1 MTQTPK
7 ITVIPPAGQGQKL
20 MRVAAYCRVSSD
32 SADQLHSYASQ
43 IQYYTDLIGGQP
55 GWVLADIYADEG
67 LTGTKVDKREDFLRM
82 INDCRKGK
90 IDRILTKSISRFARN
105 TLDTIQ
111 YVRKLKEYGV
121 TILFEAEQIDTA
133 YLSSEMLLAISG
145 ARAQE
150 ESLSISKNLRMNCR
164 ARMREGTYIP
174 SRVPYGYRMKNS
186 GELEIVPEEAE
197 VVQLIFTSF
206 LSGMGKYKIADM
218 LNERQAP
225 KQTQYPKWHERS
237 INYILKNERYMGDA
251 ILQKTYT
258 TKTLPFRRKKN
269 KGELARYYVENANP
283 PIISREQFETAQS
296 LMRRNY
302 KENAAPV
309 ADPLTGKIRCSC
321 GHIYTLAIVRGIR
334 YWECRA
340 HNQNSHSCDSRRI
353 PETDMETAFINMVN
367 KLRLLRSDILEP
379 AITQLERLRTA
390 HSGAQGKVHE
400 IDRQI
405 AELNGQNL
413 VLARLHTKQILS
425 SADYMAQS
433 GGITQQVSLLR
444 QERRRLIDQD
454 ESAEALDGLTEL
466 SRILSLTDCQT
477 GFDENLFR
485 QIVAEITAPTHTTLC
500 FELLGGLKLTEAI
513 PPQRRCGKR

>member
-7 ITVIPPAGQGQKL
+7 ITVIPQAGQGQKL

-105 TLDTIQ
+105 TLDMIQ

-150 ESLSISKNLRMNCR
+150 ESLSTSKNQRMNCQ

-174 SRVPYGYRMKNS
+174 SRVPYGYRMKDN

-225 KQTQYPKWHERS
+225 KQAQYPKWYEKS

-251 ILQKTYT
+251 LLQKTYT
-258 TKTLPFRRKKN
+258 TETLPFRRKKN
-269 KGELARYYVENANP
+269 NGELPQYYVENANP

-296 LMRRNY
+296 LMQRNHR
-302 KENAAPV
+302 ENAAPV
-309 ADPLTGKIRCSC
+309 AGPLTGKIRCSC
-321 GHIYTLAIVRGIR
+321 GHVYTLVVVNGVR
-334 YWECRA
+334 YWECHA
-340 HNQNSHSCDSRRI
+340 HNRNSRNCDSRRI
-353 PETDMETAFINMVN
+353 PEGDIENAFVNLVN
-367 KLRLLRSDILEP
+367 KLRLLGNDILEP

-413 VLARLHTKQILS
+413 VLARLHTKQILG
-425 SADYMAQS
+425 SADYAAQS
-433 GGITQQVSLLR
+433 GTITQQVSLLR
-444 QERRRLIDQD
+444 LERRRLLDQD
-454 ESAEALDGLTEL
+454 ENADTLDGLNEL
-466 SRILSLTDCQT
+466 SQILLQTDCQT
-477 GFDENLFR
+477 HFDGGLF
-485 QIVAEITAPTHTTLC
+485 QQVVKEITVPSHTSLC
-500 FELLGGLKLTEAI
+500 FELVGGMKLTEAI
-513 PPQRRCGKR
+513 PPQRRCGQ

>member
-7 ITVIPPAGQGQKL
+7 ITVIPQAGQGQKL

-237 INYILKNERYMGDA
+237 INYILKNERLTIRSQAAKRMVVA
-251 ILQKTYT
+251 
-258 TKTLPFRRKKN
+258 KK
-269 KGELARYYVENANP
+269 
-283 PIISREQFETAQS
+283 
-296 LMRRNY
+296 
-302 KENAAPV
+302 
-309 ADPLTGKIRCSC
+309 D
-321 GHIYTLAIVRGIR
+321 
-334 YWECRA
+334 
-340 HNQNSHSCDSRRI
+340 DS
-353 PETDMETAFINMVN
+353 
-367 KLRLLRSDILEP
+367 
-379 AITQLERLRTA
+379 
-390 HSGAQGKVHE
+390 
-400 IDRQI
+400 
-405 AELNGQNL
+405 
-413 VLARLHTKQILS
+413 
-425 SADYMAQS
+425 
-433 GGITQQVSLLR
+433 
-444 QERRRLIDQD
+444 
-454 ESAEALDGLTEL
+454 
-466 SRILSLTDCQT
+466 
-477 GFDENLFR
+477 
-485 QIVAEITAPTHTTLC
+485 
-500 FELLGGLKLTEAI
+500 
-513 PPQRRCGKR
+513 KRV

>member
-7 ITVIPPAGQGQKL
+7 ITVIPQAGQGQKL

-164 ARMREGTYIP
+164 AQMRNATYIP
-174 SRVPYGYRMKNS
+174 RTASYGYRMRKD

-197 VVQLIFTSF
+197 VVRRIFDSF
-206 LSGMGKYKIADM
+206 LSGMGKCKIADM
-218 LNERQAP
+218 LNEQQVP
-225 KQTQYPKWHERS
+225 KRLEFPIWHTS
-237 INYILKNERYMGDA
+237 TIDHILKNRRYMGDA
-251 ILQKTYT
+251 VLQKTYMT
-258 TKTLPFRRKKN
+258 ETLPFRKKRN
-269 KGELARYYVENANP
+269 QGEVTRYYVENANP
-283 PIISREQFETAQS
+283 TIISREQFEFAQR
-296 LMRRNY
+296 LMEESQ
-302 KENAAPV
+302 KEKMRSV
-309 ADPLTGKIRCSC
+309 LYPLTGKIHCSC
-321 GHIYTLAIVRGIR
+321 GHRYTLVIVNGVR
-334 YWECRA
+334 YWECHA

-353 PETDMETAFINMVN
+353 PEADMETAYINMVN
-367 KLRLLRSDILEP
+367 KLRLLRNDVLEP

-454 ESAEALDGLTEL
+454 ENAEALDGLTEL

-513 PPQRRCGKR
+513 PPKRRCGKR

>member
-7 ITVIPPAGQGQKL
+7 ITVIPQAGQEQKL

-67 LTGTKVDKREDFLRM
+67 LTGIKTDKREDFLRM

-111 YVRKLKEYGV
+111 YVRKLKECGV
-121 TILFEAEQIDTA
+121 SILFEAEQIDTA

-150 ESLSISKNLRMNCR
+150 ESLSISKNQRINCQ
-164 ARMREGTYIP
+164 ARMQDGSYI
-174 SRVPYGYRMKNS
+174 SSSTPYGYRLKED

-197 VVQLIFTSF
+197 VVRLVFDRF
-206 LSGMGKYKIADM
+206 LAGMGKCRIAGM

-225 KQTQYPKWHERS
+225 KRLGQMKWHTS
-237 INYILKNERYMGDA
+237 TIAYLLKNERYMGDA
-251 ILQKTYT
+251 VLQKTYT
-258 TKTLPFRRKKN
+258 TETLPFRRKRN

-283 PIISREQFETAQS
+283 PIISRKQFETAQS
-296 LMRRNY
+296 LMRRNH

-309 ADPLTGKIRCSC
+309 ADPFTGKIRCSC
-321 GHIYTLAIVRGIR
+321 GHVYTLAVVRGVR
-334 YWECRA
+334 YWECHA
-340 HNQNSHSCDSRRI
+340 HKQDSHNCDSRRI
-353 PETDMETAFINMVN
+353 PEADMETAFINMVN
-367 KLRLLRSDILEP
+367 KLRLLRGDILEP
-379 AITQLERLRTA
+379 AIAQLERLRTA

-433 GGITQQVSLLR
+433 GGLAQQVSLLR
-444 QERRRLIDQD
+444 QERRRLLDQD
-454 ESAEALDGLTEL
+454 ESADSLDGLTDL
-466 SRILSLTDCQT
+466 SHALSLLDYQTD
-477 GFDENLFR
+477 FDGSLFR
-485 QIVAEITAPTHTTLC
+485 QIVAEVTAPTHTELC

>member
-7 ITVIPPAGQGQKL
+7 ITVIPQAGQGQKL

-105 TLDTIQ
+105 ALDTIQ

-150 ESLSISKNLRMNCR
+150 ESLSISKNQRINCR
-164 ARMREGTYIP
+164 ARMQDGSYI
-174 SRVPYGYRMKNS
+174 SSSTPYGYRLNEG

-197 VVQLIFTSF
+197 IVRLIFDSA
-206 LSGMGKYKIADM
+206 LSGLGKYRIAAM
-218 LNERQAP
+218 LNERQSP
-225 KQTQYPKWHERS
+225 KRFGNPQWNPSAIE
-237 INYILKNERYMGDA
+237 YILKNERYMGDA

-258 TKTLPFRRKKN
+258 TETLPFRRKRN
-269 KGELARYYVENANP
+269 KGELARYYVENANR
-283 PIISREQFETAQS
+283 PIIGREQFEAVRAIQEKNRHNRTDVT
-296 LMRRNY
+296 NY
-302 KENAAPV
+302 TM
-309 ADPLTGKIRCSC
+309 TGKIRCSC
-321 GHIYTLAIVRGIR
+321 GHIYTRVIVRGVR
-334 YWECRA
+334 YWECHA

-353 PETDMETAFINMVN
+353 PETDIETAFINMVN
-367 KLRLLRSDILEP
+367 KLRLLRGDILEP

-433 GGITQQVSLLR
+433 GGLAQQVGLLR

-466 SRILSLTDCQT
+466 SRTLSLTDCQT

-513 PPQRRCGKR
+513 PPQRRYGKR

>member
-174 SRVPYGYRMKNS
+174 AGFLMV
-186 GELEIVPEEAE
+186 IV
-197 VVQLIFTSF
+197 
-206 LSGMGKYKIADM
+206 
-218 LNERQAP
+218 
-225 KQTQYPKWHERS
+225 
-237 INYILKNERYMGDA
+237 
-251 ILQKTYT
+251 
-258 TKTLPFRRKKN
+258 
-269 KGELARYYVENANP
+269 
-283 PIISREQFETAQS
+283 
-296 LMRRNY
+296 
-302 KENAAPV
+302 
-309 ADPLTGKIRCSC
+309 
-321 GHIYTLAIVRGIR
+321 
-334 YWECRA
+334 
-340 HNQNSHSCDSRRI
+340 
-353 PETDMETAFINMVN
+353 
-367 KLRLLRSDILEP
+367 
-379 AITQLERLRTA
+379 
-390 HSGAQGKVHE
+390 
-400 IDRQI
+400 
-405 AELNGQNL
+405 
-413 VLARLHTKQILS
+413 
-425 SADYMAQS
+425 
-433 GGITQQVSLLR
+433 
-444 QERRRLIDQD
+444 
-454 ESAEALDGLTEL
+454 
-466 SRILSLTDCQT
+466 
-477 GFDENLFR
+477 
-485 QIVAEITAPTHTTLC
+485 
-500 FELLGGLKLTEAI
+500 
-513 PPQRRCGKR
+513 

>member
-7 ITVIPPAGQGQKL
+7 ITVIPQAGQGQKL

-90 IDRILTKSISRFARN
+90 IDRILTKSISQFARN

-111 YVRKLKEYGV
+111 YVRKLKECGV

-218 LNERQAP
+218 LNEQQVP
-225 KQTQYPKWHERS
+225 KRLEFPIWHTS
-237 INYILKNERYMGDA
+237 TIDHILKNRRYMGDA
-251 ILQKTYT
+251 VLQKTYMT
-258 TKTLPFRRKKN
+258 ETLPFRKKRN
-269 KGELARYYVENANP
+269 QGEVTRYYVENANP
-283 PIISREQFETAQS
+283 PIISREQFEVAQR

-334 YWECRA
+334 YWECHA
-340 HNQNSHSCDSRRI
+340 HNLNSHSCDSRRI

-390 HSGAQGKVHE
+390 HSGRKGKSM
-400 IDRQI
+400 R
-405 AELNGQNL
+405 
-413 VLARLHTKQILS
+413 S
-425 SADYMAQS
+425 
-433 GGITQQVSLLR
+433 
-444 QERRRLIDQD
+444 
-454 ESAEALDGLTEL
+454 
-466 SRILSLTDCQT
+466 T
-477 GFDENLFR
+477 GR
-485 QIVAEITAPTHTTLC
+485 SPS
-500 FELLGGLKLTEAI
+500 
-513 PPQRRCGKR
+513 

>member
-1 MTQTPK
+1 M
-7 ITVIPPAGQGQKL
+7 QK
-20 MRVAAYCRVSSD
+20 
-32 SADQLHSYASQ
+32 
-43 IQYYTDLIGGQP
+43 
-55 GWVLADIYADEG
+55 
-67 LTGTKVDKREDFLRM
+67 
-82 INDCRKGK
+82 
-90 IDRILTKSISRFARN
+90 
-105 TLDTIQ
+105 
-111 YVRKLKEYGV
+111 
-121 TILFEAEQIDTA
+121 
-133 YLSSEMLLAISG
+133 
-145 ARAQE
+145 
-150 ESLSISKNLRMNCR
+150 
-164 ARMREGTYIP
+164 
-174 SRVPYGYRMKNS
+174 
-186 GELEIVPEEAE
+186 
-197 VVQLIFTSF
+197 
-206 LSGMGKYKIADM
+206 
-218 LNERQAP
+218 
-225 KQTQYPKWHERS
+225 
-237 INYILKNERYMGDA
+237 
-251 ILQKTYT
+251 
-258 TKTLPFRRKKN
+258 
-269 KGELARYYVENANP
+269 ANP

-296 LMRRNY
+296 LIRRNY

-309 ADPLTGKIRCSC
+309 AGPLTGKIRCSC